1 MDWMEFGK
9 LVGAL
14 AAAVAVVIT
23 AIWTLVRPAC
33 DAFIH
38 SCNARNKEKLKKL
51 IDDLYSEEI
60 KDRSAAAN
68 NASKALA
75 LSEANSNSLRA
86 LQVAIERQGSE
97 IKVLPQ
103 IADAL
108 ERHSETFTN
117 LTKTLGEMQREQGK
131 HGRLLSEITGFL
143 RGKDGGS
150 WDGAERRGRVAE

>member
-1 MDWMEFGK
+1 MDWIEFGK

-14 AAAVAVVIT
+14 AAAIAVVV
-23 AIWTLVRPAC
+23 AAVWTLVRPAC

-38 SCNARNKEKLKKL
+38 SCNARNREKLKKL
-51 IDDLYSEEI
+51 IDDLYANEF
-60 KDRSAAAN
+60 KDRAAA
-68 NASKALA
+68 ASDARQALA
-75 LSEANSNSLRA
+75 LGEANSDSLRA

-108 ERHSETFTN
+108 ERHSETFTS
-117 LTKTLGEMQREQGK
+117 LTTTLGEMQREQGEQ
-131 HGRLLSEITGFL
+131 GRLLSEITGFL

-150 WDGAERRGRVAE
+150 WDGNERRGGGL